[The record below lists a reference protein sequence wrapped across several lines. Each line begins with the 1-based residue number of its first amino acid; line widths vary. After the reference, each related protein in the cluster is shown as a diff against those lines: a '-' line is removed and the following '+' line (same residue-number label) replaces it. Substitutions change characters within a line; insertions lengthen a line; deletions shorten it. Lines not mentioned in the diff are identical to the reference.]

1 MSKTGLRSEQISI
14 YKKNRATYHGK
25 PTGSFGFRDNQFS

>member
-14 YKKNRATYHGK
+14 YKKNRATYRGK
-25 PTGSFGFRDNQFS
+25 PPGSFGFMDNQLS

>member
-14 YKKNRATYHGK
+14 CKKNRATYHGK
-25 PTGSFGFRDNQFS
+25 PPGSFGFRDNLLS